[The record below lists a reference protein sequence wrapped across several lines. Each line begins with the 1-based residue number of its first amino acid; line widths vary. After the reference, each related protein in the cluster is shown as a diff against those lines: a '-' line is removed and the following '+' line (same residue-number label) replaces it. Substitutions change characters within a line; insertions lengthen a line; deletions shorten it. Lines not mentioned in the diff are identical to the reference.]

1 MLRHQELHFRPFRT
15 EVFVRSPRI
24 SSLRSHSMSE
34 VTLTAET
41 GRLTGTPASR
51 RARLENSIPGVV
63 YGAGKPSVPISVL
76 RSDLRRAMTTDAG
89 SNALVFLAVDGEAAD
104 QVLVREIQR
113 HPVRRDVTHIDFMRI
128 DPTKPVELEVPIIL
142 VGEAKQVTVNGG
154 MTEQRLNKLK
164 VRVRPD
170 AIPNSI
176 EVDISAMQLD
186 RSLLVKDLVLP
197 DLFIQETRPKGQLP
211 RARSRTCRTWCV
223 FC

>member
-1 MLRHQELHFRPFRT
+1 
-15 EVFVRSPRI
+15 
-24 SSLRSHSMSE
+24 MSE
-34 VTLTAET
+34 VTLTAAT

-63 YGAGKPSVPISVL
+63 YGAGKPSVSISVQ

-142 VGEAKQVTVNGG
+142 VGDAKQVTVNGG

-164 VRVRPD
+164 IRVRPD

-176 EVDISAMQLD
+176 EVDISVMQLD

-197 DLFIQETRPKGQLP
+197 EGSVCLSKPQQAVVTAELTRAAVVAKPAEDAAADSG
-211 RARSRTCRTWCV
+211 AVAAASE
-223 FC
+223 

>member
-1 MLRHQELHFRPFRT
+1 
-15 EVFVRSPRI
+15 
-24 SSLRSHSMSE
+24 MSE

-41 GRLTGTPASR
+41 GRPIGSPSSR
-51 RARLENSIPGVV
+51 RARIENHVPGVV
-63 YGAGKPSVPISVL
+63 YGAGKPSLPISIT
-76 RSDLRRAMTTDAG
+76 RSDLRRAMTTEAG
-89 SNALVFLAVDGEAAD
+89 SNALVTLTVDGGESD

-128 DPTKPVELEVPIIL
+128 DPTKPVELEVPIVL
-142 VGEAKQVTVNGG
+142 TGDAKQVTLNGG

-176 EVDISAMQLD
+176 EVDISDMRLD

-197 DLFIQETRPKGQLP
+197 EGSVSLSKPQQAVVTAELTRAAVVSVKVEDTEAAEAPE
-211 RARSRTCRTWCV
+211 
-223 FC
+223 

>member
-1 MLRHQELHFRPFRT
+1 
-15 EVFVRSPRI
+15 
-24 SSLRSHSMSE
+24 MSE

-41 GRLTGTPASR
+41 GRPIGSPASR
-51 RARLENSIPGVV
+51 RARLENHVPGVV
-63 YGAGKPSVPISVL
+63 YGAGKPSLPISIK
-76 RSDLRRAMTTDAG
+76 RSDLRKAMTTDAG
-89 SNALVFLAVDGEAAD
+89 SNALVTLSVDGGTSD
-104 QVLVREIQR
+104 KVLVREIQR

-176 EVDISAMQLD
+176 EVDISVMRLD
-186 RSLLVKDLVLP
+186 KSLLVRDLELP
-197 DLFIQETRPKGQLP
+197 EGSVSLSKPQQAVVTAELTRAAVVSKKADEPGEEP
-211 RARSRTCRTWCV
+211 AE
-223 FC
+223 